1 MKTKFDA
8 PSQPNQKE
16 EVKNQI
22 ILTAGSNFE
31 NALKDLNGFDRIWI
45 IWWFHKNSRWR
56 PMVLPPRGNGK
67 RRGLFATRSPHR
79 PNPIGM
85 TSTRLYGISGRTLT
99 VGELDLVDGTPILDI
114 KPYIP
119 EIDAFNNSAIGWLG
133 EVIDELAAPVKFK
146 VEISTLAAQ
155 QIEWLKSEWKEDF
168 TGRAIEIL
176 KRDPNPHR
184 TRRISRRKLG
194 GFKMGCGPW
203 QIIFSVKDEI
213 VTIESL
219 APGYPPR
226 LLQNDEYDEVPA
238 RDAQLAFMKKWGQ
251 ARI

>member
-8 PSQPNQKE
+8 PSQPNQNE
-16 EVKNQI
+16 EKKNQI
-22 ILTAGSNFE
+22 ILSSGHNFE
-31 NALKDLNGFDRIWI
+31 NALKDLKGFDRIWI
-45 IWWFHKNSRWR
+45 IWWFHKNTRWR

-85 TSTRLYGISGRTLT
+85 TSTKLYGISGRTLT

-119 EIDAFNNSAIGWLG
+119 EIDAFSDSAIGWLG
-133 EVIDELAAPVKFK
+133 EVVDELAAPVKFK
-146 VEISTLAAQ
+146 VEISSLASE

-168 TGRAIEIL
+168 IARAIEIL

-203 QIIFSVKDEI
+203 QIIFSVQDDL
-213 VTIESL
+213 VTIDSI

-226 LLQNDEYDEVPA
+226 LLHNDEYDEVPA
-238 RDAQLAFMKKWGQ
+238 REAQLAFMEIWGQ